1 MRTRLTHA
9 VRTTQAAPMSTP
21 RPAPTRM
28 RDVFRHVGPGLIL
41 TASIVGSGELIL
53 TPKLG
58 ASAGFTLLWFIIL
71 GCLIKVFVQ
80 VELGRFAVARG
91 MTTLE
96 AMNTV
101 PGPRF
106 IVSWLIWLWL
116 GMFLA
121 LTFQVAGML
130 GGVAQIAAESGFG
143 GPAWLWATLAAGLTA
158 VLLFFG
164 RYRLVENAATI
175 MVVLFTLC
183 TVVAVAALQW
193 SPYRITGA
201 NLAEGFSFGLSKDF
215 TVAFAAFAIIGVGAS
230 ELIYY
235 PYWCLEKGYASAVG
249 SRDGTEGWRARA
261 LGWVRVM
268 KVDAWFSCVIYT
280 TATVAFYLLGAAVL
294 HAKGLVVEN
303 KDMIATLSHMYRE
316 SFGTWGLTIFLV
328 GAFNVLYS
336 TVFAATASN
345 ARLMADGMQMF
356 RLVKYETPE
365 RRATAVKWCCV
376 ALPTGALAVFLVWGA
391 PVALVLVGAVA
402 QGIMLPFLASAALWF
417 RSQEPDPALRS
428 GPVWNVLLW
437 IAALS
442 MSAVGIYEAVAQISK
457 LAK

>member
-1 MRTRLTHA
+1 
-9 VRTTQAAPMSTP
+9 MSTP
-21 RPAPTRM
+21 RPAPVHW
-28 RDVFRHVGPGLIL
+28 RDVFKHVGPGLIL
-41 TASIVGSGELIL
+41 TASIVGSGELIV

-71 GCLIKVFVQ
+71 GCIVKVFVQ

-91 MTTLE
+91 LTTIA
-96 AMNTV
+96 AMNTI

-106 IVSWLIWLWL
+106 IVSWLVWLWL
-116 GMFLA
+116 GMFFA

-130 GGVAQIAAESGFG
+130 GGVAQIAAQSGFG
-143 GPAWLWATLAAGLTA
+143 GPGWLWATIAAGLTA
-158 VLLFFG
+158 LLLFFG
-164 RYRLVENAATI
+164 RYRLVENISTS

-193 SPYRITGA
+193 SDYRITA
-201 NLAEGFSFGLSKDF
+201 AHLREGFSFGFPKDF
-215 TVAFAAFAIIGVGAS
+215 TTAFAAFAIIGVGAS

-235 PYWCLEKGYASAVG
+235 PYWCLEKGYAGAVG
-249 SRDGTEGWRARA
+249 PRDGSDGWRARA
-261 LGWVRVM
+261 RGWVRVM
-268 KVDAWFSCVIYT
+268 KFDAWFSCIIYT

-316 SFGTWGLTIFLV
+316 SFGTWGLAIFLI

-345 ARLMADGMQMF
+345 ARLMADGLQMF

-365 RRATAVKWCCV
+365 RGATAVKWCCV
-376 ALPTGALAVFLVWGA
+376 ALPTGALVVFIIWGA

-402 QGIMLPFLASAALWF
+402 QGVMLPFLALAALWF

-428 GPVWNVLLW
+428 GPAWNVFLW

-442 MSAVGIYEAVAQISK
+442 MSAVGVHEAFAQISK
-457 LAK
+457 LLK